1 MKANEIVERFKNV
14 LLSTETKEE
23 TAEEQ
28 TPVVE
33 DQVELSEEAKDIQ
46 VDAAEE
52 VKETEEVEMTEELEE
67 TEEVEEEVMEEEDK
81 YATKEDLAKAMA
93 EVKGMIEELTAQKEE
108 ELEVPTELSNQEPAV
123 EPQKE
128 EELEVPTELSNQEPA
143 VEPLSHSPE
152 AEVSKKPTHLFAQNR
167 SKSTLDR
174 VMSKITNN

>member
-23 TAEEQ
+23 E

-67 TEEVEEEVMEEEDK
+67 TEKVTKEVMEEEDK
-81 YATKEDLAKAMA
+81 DDTKEDLAKAMA
-93 EVKGMIEELTAQKEE
+93 EVKGMIEELTAQKE
-108 ELEVPTELSNQEPAV
+108 
-123 EPQKE
+123 K
-128 EELEVPTELSNQEPA
+128 ELEVPTELSNQEPA

>member
-23 TAEEQ
+23 VAEEQ
-28 TPVVE
+28 APVVE

-67 TEEVEEEVMEEEDK
+67 TEEVEEEEMEEEDK

-93 EVKGMIEELTAQKEE
+93 EVKGMIEELTA
-108 ELEVPTELSNQEPAV
+108 
-123 EPQKE
+123 QKE

>member
-14 LLSTETKEE
+14 LLNTDVKEE

-28 TPVVE
+28 SPVAE
-33 DQVELSEEAKDIQ
+33 EQVELSEDVKDIQ
-46 VDAAEE
+46 VEAAEE
-52 VKETEEVEMTEELEE
+52 VKETEKVEMTEELEE
-67 TEEVEEEVMEEEDK
+67 TEEVMEEEDK

-93 EVKGMIEELTAQKEE
+93 EVKGMIEELTAQK
-108 ELEVPTELSNQEPAV
+108 
-123 EPQKE
+123 

>member
-23 TAEEQ
+23 E

-33 DQVELSEEAKDIQ
+33 DQVELSDEAKDIQ

-52 VKETEEVEMTEELEE
+52 VKETEEVEMTEEIEE
-67 TEEVEEEVMEEEDK
+67 TEEVTEEVMEEEDMMDK

-93 EVKGMIEELTAQKEE
+93 EVKGMIEELTAQK
-108 ELEVPTELSNQEPAV
+108 
-123 EPQKE
+123 

>member
-23 TAEEQ
+23 E

-33 DQVELSEEAKDIQ
+33 DQVELSDEAKDIQ

-67 TEEVEEEVMEEEDK
+67 TEEVTEEVMEEEDK
-81 YATKEDLAKAMA
+81 YATKEELAKAMA
-93 EVKGMIEELTAQKEE
+93 EVRGMIEELTAQK
-108 ELEVPTELSNQEPAV
+108 
-123 EPQKE
+123 

>member
-14 LLSTETKEE
+14 LLNTDVKEE

-28 TPVVE
+28 SPVAE
-33 DQVELSEEAKDIQ
+33 EKVELSEDVKDIQ
-46 VDAAEE
+46 VEAAEE

-67 TEEVEEEVMEEEDK
+67 TEEVKEEMEDEDKMEK

-93 EVKGMIEELTAQKEE
+93 EMKGMIEELTAQK
-108 ELEVPTELSNQEPAV
+108 
-123 EPQKE
+123 

-152 AEVSKKPTHLFAQNR
+152 AEVSKKPTQLFAQNR
-167 SKSTLDR
+167 SKSTLDK

>member
-23 TAEEQ
+23 E

-67 TEEVEEEVMEEEDK
+67 T
-81 YATKEDLAKAMA
+81 AC
-93 EVKGMIEELTAQKEE
+93 
-108 ELEVPTELSNQEPAV
+108 
-123 EPQKE
+123 
-128 EELEVPTELSNQEPA
+128 
-143 VEPLSHSPE
+143 
-152 AEVSKKPTHLFAQNR
+152 
-167 SKSTLDR
+167 
-174 VMSKITNN
+174 

>member
-23 TAEEQ
+23 E

-33 DQVELSEEAKDIQ
+33 DQVELSDEAKDIQ

-67 TEEVEEEVMEEEDK
+67 TEEVTEEVMEEEDK

-93 EVKGMIEELTAQKEE
+93 EVRGMIEELTAQK
-108 ELEVPTELSNQEPAV
+108 
-123 EPQKE
+123 

>member
-23 TAEEQ
+23 E

-67 TEEVEEEVMEEEDK
+67 TEEVTEEVMEEEDK
-81 YATKEDLAKAMA
+81 YATKEELAKAMA
-93 EVKGMIEELTAQKEE
+93 EVRGMIEELTAQK
-108 ELEVPTELSNQEPAV
+108 
-123 EPQKE
+123 

-152 AEVSKKPTHLFAQNR
+152 AEVSKKPTRLFAQNR

>member
-23 TAEEQ
+23 E

-67 TEEVEEEVMEEEDK
+67 TEEVTEEVMEEEDK
-81 YATKEDLAKAMA
+81 YATKEDLAKAIA
-93 EVKGMIEELTAQKEE
+93 EVRGMIEELTAQK
-108 ELEVPTELSNQEPAV
+108 
-123 EPQKE
+123 

-152 AEVSKKPTHLFAQNR
+152 AEVSKKATHLFAQNR

>member
-14 LLSTETKEE
+14 LLNTDVKEE

-28 TPVVE
+28 SPVAE
-33 DQVELSEEAKDIQ
+33 EQVELSEDVKDIQ
-46 VDAAEE
+46 VEAAEE

-67 TEEVEEEVMEEEDK
+67 TEEVTEEVMEEEDK

-93 EVKGMIEELTAQKEE
+93 EVRGMIEELTAQK
-108 ELEVPTELSNQEPAV
+108 
-123 EPQKE
+123 

-152 AEVSKKPTHLFAQNR
+152 AEVSKKPTQLFAQNR
-167 SKSTLDR
+167 SKSTLDK

>member
-23 TAEEQ
+23 E

-52 VKETEEVEMTEELEE
+52 VKETEEVEITEELEE

-81 YATKEDLAKAMA
+81 YVTKEDLAKAMA
-93 EVKGMIEELTAQKEE
+93 EVKGMIEELTA
-108 ELEVPTELSNQEPAV
+108 
-123 EPQKE
+123 QKE

>member
-23 TAEEQ
+23 E

-67 TEEVEEEVMEEEDK
+67 TEEVTEEVMEEEDK
-81 YATKEDLAKAMA
+81 YATKEDLAKAIA
-93 EVKGMIEELTAQKEE
+93 EVRGMIEELTA
-108 ELEVPTELSNQEPAV
+108 
-123 EPQKE
+123 QKE

>member
-14 LLSTETKEE
+14 LLNTDVKEE

-28 TPVVE
+28 SPVAE
-33 DQVELSEEAKDIQ
+33 EQVELSEDVKDIQ
-46 VDAAEE
+46 VEAAEE

-67 TEEVEEEVMEEEDK
+67 TEEVKEEMEDEDMMDK

-93 EVKGMIEELTAQKEE
+93 EVKGMIEELTAQK
-108 ELEVPTELSNQEPAV
+108 
-123 EPQKE
+123 

-152 AEVSKKPTHLFAQNR
+152 AEVSKKPTQLFAQNR
-167 SKSTLDR
+167 SKSTLDK

>member
-23 TAEEQ
+23 NAEEQ
-28 TPVVE
+28 APVVE
-33 DQVELSEEAKDIQ
+33 DQVELSEEAKDIK

-67 TEEVEEEVMEEEDK
+67 TEEVEEEVEEEDK
-81 YATKEDLAKAMA
+81 TDMYVTKEDLAKAMA
-93 EVKGMIEELTAQKEE
+93 EVKGMIEELTA
-108 ELEVPTELSNQEPAV
+108 
-123 EPQKE
+123 QKE

>member
-14 LLSTETKEE
+14 LLNTDVKEE

-28 TPVVE
+28 SPVAE
-33 DQVELSEEAKDIQ
+33 EQVELSEDVKDIQ
-46 VDAAEE
+46 VEAAEE

-67 TEEVEEEVMEEEDK
+67 TEEVKEEMEDEDMMDK

-93 EVKGMIEELTAQKEE
+93 EVKGMIEELTAQKE
-108 ELEVPTELSNQEPAV
+108 Q
-123 EPQKE
+123 
-128 EELEVPTELSNQEPA
+128 LEVPTELSNQEPA

>member
-23 TAEEQ
+23 E

-52 VKETEEVEMTEELEE
+52 VKETEKVEMTEELEE
-67 TEEVEEEVMEEEDK
+67 TEEVTEEVMEEEDK

-93 EVKGMIEELTAQKEE
+93 EVKGMIEELTAQK
-108 ELEVPTELSNQEPAV
+108 
-123 EPQKE
+123 

>member
-1 MKANEIVERFKNV
+1 MFNLINSYMKANEIVERFKNV

-23 TAEEQ
+23 E

-67 TEEVEEEVMEEEDK
+67 TEEVTEEVMEEEDK
-81 YATKEDLAKAMA
+81 YATKEELAKAMA
-93 EVKGMIEELTAQKEE
+93 EVRGMIEELTAQK
-108 ELEVPTELSNQEPAV
+108 
-123 EPQKE
+123 

-143 VEPLSHSPE
+143 VEPLSHNPE

>member
-23 TAEEQ
+23 VAEEQ
-28 TPVVE
+28 APVVE

-67 TEEVEEEVMEEEDK
+67 TEEVEKEEMEEEDK

-93 EVKGMIEELTAQKEE
+93 EVKGMIEELTA
-108 ELEVPTELSNQEPAV
+108 
-123 EPQKE
+123 QKE

>member
-23 TAEEQ
+23 TVEEQ

-67 TEEVEEEVMEEEDK
+67 TEEVMEEEDK
-81 YATKEDLAKAMA
+81 MDMYVTKEDLAKAMA
-93 EVKGMIEELTAQKEE
+93 EVKGMIEELTA
-108 ELEVPTELSNQEPAV
+108 
-123 EPQKE
+123 QKE

>member
-23 TAEEQ
+23 E

-67 TEEVEEEVMEEEDK
+67 TEEVTEEVMEEEDK
-81 YATKEDLAKAMA
+81 YATKEELAKAIA
-93 EVKGMIEELTAQKEE
+93 EVRGMIEELTA
-108 ELEVPTELSNQEPAV
+108 
-123 EPQKE
+123 QKE

>member
-28 TPVVE
+28 APVVE

-52 VKETEEVEMTEELEE
+52 VKETEEVEMTEDLEE

-123 EPQKE
+123 EP
-128 EELEVPTELSNQEPA
+128 
-143 VEPLSHSPE
+143 LSHSPE

>member
-14 LLSTETKEE
+14 LLNTDVKEE

-28 TPVVE
+28 SPVAE
-33 DQVELSEEAKDIQ
+33 EQVELSEDVKDIQ
-46 VDAAEE
+46 VEAAEE

-67 TEEVEEEVMEEEDK
+67 TEEVKEEMEDEDKMEK

-93 EVKGMIEELTAQKEE
+93 EMKGMIEELTAQK
-108 ELEVPTELSNQEPAV
+108 
-123 EPQKE
+123 

-152 AEVSKKPTHLFAQNR
+152 AEVSKKPTQLFAQNR
-167 SKSTLDR
+167 SKSTLDK

>member
-23 TAEEQ
+23 NAEEQ
-28 TPVVE
+28 APVVE
-33 DQVELSEEAKDIQ
+33 DQVELSEEAKDIK

-52 VKETEEVEMTEELEE
+52 VKETEEVEMTEDLEE

-123 EPQKE
+123 EP
-128 EELEVPTELSNQEPA
+128 
-143 VEPLSHSPE
+143 LSHSPE